1 MKNYNPAVQA
11 NKSELSQAIADAFN
25 HSKAQ
30 VVLDNPFQNVSV
42 LNKELIL
49 VKSFG
54 RTDKLF
60 DAKDY
65 IHDGILWFDEL
76 AEDIDKFLK
85 NEDELTL
92 DKVEDFIED
101 ALNGEDDVLNLGD
114 GWGIGVNQSELFW
127 DTGVQL
133 FKKEGEE
140 WKELDSYL
148 FCHYG
153 ETILNVLEQAEN
165 IISKMAKDIIDYIT
179 ASRQE

>member
-1 MKNYNPAVQA
+1 MKNIKTAFQA
-11 NKSELSQAIADAFN
+11 NKSELAQAIADAFN

-42 LNKELIL
+42 LSKKLIL

-65 IHDGILWFDEL
+65 IHNDVFVPENL

-85 NEDELTL
+85 NEDELTS
-92 DKVEDFIED
+92 DKVEDIIEA
-101 ALNGEDDVLNLGD
+101 ALNGEDDVINLGD
-114 GWGIGVNQSELFW
+114 GWGIGVNQSDKFW

-133 FKKEGEE
+133 FKEEGEE
-140 WKELDSYL
+140 WKEHNSYL
-148 FCHYG
+148 LCHYG
-153 ETILNVLEQAEN
+153 ETILDVLEQSEN
-165 IISKMAKDIIDYIT
+165 IISTMAKDIMDYIT
-179 ASRQE
+179 TSRQD